1 MSLLFN
7 TLNTLQLAYIYDRL
21 IVKPKTLKE
30 FNHYNDLIELGL
42 LEYKG
47 FNYLSLTEKGIK
59 YYWENKGK
67 EQT

>member
-1 MSLLFN
+1 MLFN
-7 TLNTLQLAYIYDRL
+7 VLNTIELTYIYDKL
-21 IVKPKTLKE
+21 IVKPKTLQE

-59 YYWENKGK
+59 YYWENKNK
-67 EQT
+67 NK